1 MIRHIVAWKLTAD
14 DPETKT
20 AVSARIRDG
29 LEGLR
34 PHIPE
39 IKELSVNENVVI
51 TELNWD
57 LVLVADYDSP
67 EALTAYQVHPEHQ
80 KVSAMITS
88 LVSARASV
96 DFEF

>member
-1 MIRHIVAWKLTAD
+1 MIRHIVSWKLTAEN
-14 DPETKT
+14 PAEKKVT
-20 AVSARIRDG
+20 AARIRAE
-29 LEGLR
+29 LEALR
-34 PHIPE
+34 PHIAE
-39 IKELSVNENVVI
+39 IKQLSVNENVVI

-67 EALTAYQVHPEHQ
+67 EALRAYQVHPEHQ

-96 DFEF
+96 DFEI

>member
-14 DPETKT
+14 DPETKR

>member
-1 MIRHIVAWKLTAD
+1 MIRHIVAWKLNA
-14 DPETKT
+14 EGEAAKKES
-20 AVSARIRDG
+20 SAQIRSL

-34 PHIPE
+34 PVIPE
-39 IKELSVNENVVI
+39 IKELAVSENVVL

-67 EALTAYQVHPEHQ
+67 EDLTAYQVHPDH
-80 KVSAMITS
+80 KNASAIITS

-96 DFEF
+96 DFEI